1 MKKKSKLSL
10 ETKYVVL
17 ILSIIFIILIFVS
30 VKYSATMSP
39 IKTAV
44 GTVITPMQKGINS
57 IGRYVSDS
65 LEQLQNINNLIEE
78 NKELKEKLSTI
89 EYENKILQ
97 QDKYELDTLRGLYEL
112 DQKYADYPKVAATV
126 ISKDAGNWYN
136 VFTIDKGSN
145 DGLSVDMNVI
155 AGNGLV
161 GIITEV
167 GHNYSKV
174 RSIIDDSS
182 EVTGMFLKSSE
193 TCFIKGNLELIDDGR
208 INVEMINKDVK
219 VNDGDEVVTSYIS
232 SKFLP
237 GILIGYINDIS
248 MDSSNMTKSGYL
260 TPAVDFKSLDI
271 VLVITELKEAL
282 Y

>member
-30 VKYSATMSP
+30 VKYSETMSP
-39 IKTAV
+39 VKTAV

>member
-260 TPAVDFKSLDI
+260 APAVDFKSLDI